1 MKKLKIDSES
11 TISLHEAKTTLLT
24 AFEKT
29 FGKDF
34 VYSPNMDFE
43 FTNDTF
49 SKVYALLNAHLFE
62 NRLKMKKLNIYR
74 CTPTDVQM
82 FIDKMHIANA
92 DDPEKLFAAY
102 MPEVNKIT
110 GKLQRESILLMT
122 SKEKMTFLFAVG
134 ELCHEMIHQYDA
146 NYGILLKIAKEDEK
160 FGIDRSHDTP
170 FFVKFM
176 RMAAM
181 EGIRVMINGNNTPF
195 DILNQEA
202 IQFTINLRENDNAH
216 FFEMVKKLENG
227 ESVQNVC
234 LTNRGTVAFF
244 IP

>member
-1 MKKLKIDSES
+1 MKKLSLDSKA
-11 TISLHEAKTTLLT
+11 ISLCEAKTALLT

-34 VYSPNMDFE
+34 VYSPDMDFE

-62 NRLKMKKLNIYR
+62 NRLKTKKLNVYR
-74 CTPTDVQM
+74 CSAIDAQM
-82 FIDKMHIANA
+82 FIDKMHITNA

-102 MPEVNKIT
+102 VPEVSKAT

-122 SKEKMTFLFAVG
+122 DKGKMTFLFAVG

-160 FGIDRSHDTP
+160 LGIDRSHDTP
-170 FFVKFM
+170 FFVKYM
-176 RMAAM
+176 RLAAM
-181 EGIRVMINGNNTPF
+181 EGIRVMINSNNTPF

-202 IQFTINLRENDNAH
+202 IQFTINLQEDDNAH
-216 FFEMVKKLENG
+216 FFDIVERLENG
-227 ESVQNVC
+227 KPVQNAC
-234 LTNRGTVAFF
+234 LTNRGTVAYF